1 MPKNHIAR
9 KSLIFFETLP
19 LDPIA
24 APRSRSTVPGTL
36 PAVTMIGRQAWIA
49 TLLGCLGALLASHAG
64 AQDAANRPAPSES
77 RSSTV
82 YQLLGAGLALRYEAA
97 ACGVV
102 ANPTQADAIAVKLDA
117 LIKKSKSSPDE
128 VAAYKARIQ
137 AKIDPLIEANA
148 NFCTT
153 IAQSFPSYVVS
164 FVSERP
170 TAEWEDAAQAAS
182 GGSTALVSGWTV
194 DTRDC
199 TITYAYA
206 DDGHPTG
213 IFIGKVKGAL
223 AVTLQ
228 HEGWSW
234 DDTSVVPVTTR
245 VDQTVATPIVAWHA
259 VKKGPYL
266 AAVFS
271 AETLPDFARAS
282 AITLTFEAK
291 AAAPASFLIPGIADA
306 LVALNGCG
314 Q

>member
-1 MPKNHIAR
+1 MPKNNIAR
-9 KSLIFFETLP
+9 KSLIFLVTPP
-19 LDPIA
+19 LHPIA
-24 APRSRSTVPGTL
+24 GRRSRSTVSGTL
-36 PAVTMIGRQAWIA
+36 LEVTMIGRHAWIA
-49 TLLGCLGALLASHAG
+49 ALLACFGPMLASHAD
-64 AQDAANRPAPSES
+64 AQDAASPPPPSEG

-102 ANPTQADAIAVKLDA
+102 ASPTQADAIAATLDA
-117 LIKKSKSSPDE
+117 LIKKSKSSPNE
-128 VAAYKARIQ
+128 VAAYKTRIQ

-153 IAQSFPSYVVS
+153 IAQSFPSYVAS

-182 GGSTALVSGWTV
+182 GGSTALVGGWTV

-199 TITYAYA
+199 TITYAYG
-206 DDGHPTG
+206 DEGHPTG

-234 DDTSVVPVTTR
+234 DDTSVVLVTTR
-245 VDQTVATPIVAWHA
+245 VDQAVAKPIVAWHA

-271 AETLPDFARAS
+271 AETLPDFARAA
-282 AITLTFEAK
+282 AITLTFDAK
-291 AAAPASFLIPGIADA
+291 AAAPATFQIPGIADA

>member
-1 MPKNHIAR
+1 
-9 KSLIFFETLP
+9 
-19 LDPIA
+19 
-24 APRSRSTVPGTL
+24 
-36 PAVTMIGRQAWIA
+36 MIGRRAWIA
-49 TLLGCLGALLASHAG
+49 TFLGCLGALLARHAH
-64 AQDAANRPAPSES
+64 AQEADSRPAPSEN

-102 ANPTQADAIAVKLDA
+102 ASPPQADAIAVKLDA
-117 LIKKSKSSPDE
+117 LIKKSKSSAGE
-128 VAAYKARIQ
+128 VAAYKTRIQ

-153 IAQSFPSYVVS
+153 IAQSFPSYVAS

-182 GGSTALVSGWTV
+182 GGSTALVAGWTV

-199 TITYAYA
+199 TITYAYG
-206 DDGHPTG
+206 DDGHPSG

-228 HEGWSW
+228 RDGWSW
-234 DDTSVVPVTTR
+234 DDTSVVLVTTQI
-245 VDQTVATPIVAWHA
+245 DKTVAKPIVAWHA

-266 AAVFS
+266 AAIFA
-271 AETLPDFARAS
+271 AESLPDFARATV
-282 AITLTFEAK
+282 ITLTFDAK
-291 AAAPASFLIPGIADA
+291 EAAPATFLIPGIAEA